1 MLNLVLY
8 IFAVLKS
15 YTHIYILIFNIIR
28 VSIKAFYYFI
38 MNRSFIQIISLATV
52 VMVVQI
58 FIPAFTFNK
67 LNIIADI
74 LIIFLTY
81 MGFYYG
87 RFYTIILG
95 FIFGI
100 TQDLIT
106 QVDILGTMALTKSAI
121 GFGLGTLAL
130 YRNIW
135 SAKSKMSFI
144 LLMYVLHFLIF
155 YFIKFNGVSIPLSIS
170 IQIIVINSI
179 ISFLILFI
187 IEKTIIANGITS
199 E

>member
-1 MLNLVLY
+1 MRNKVVLQ
-8 IFAVLKS
+8 IV
-15 YTHIYILIFNIIR
+15 
-28 VSIKAFYYFI
+28 I
-38 MNRSFIQIISLATV
+38 MTIV
-52 VMVVQI
+52 VMCIQI
-58 FIPAFTFNK
+58 FIPAFS
-67 LNIIADI
+67 LNGLDINADI

-87 RFYTIILG
+87 RFYTIIIG

-106 QVDILGTMALTKSAI
+106 QIDLLGAMALTKSAI

-135 SAKSKMSFI
+135 SAKSKMLFI
-144 LLMYVLHFLIF
+144 FLMYFLHFLIF
-155 YFIKFNGVSIPLSIS
+155 YFIKFNGVYIPISIS
-170 IQIIVINSI
+170 IQVIIIHALLSY
-179 ISFLILFI
+179 LILFI
-187 IEKTIIANGITS
+187 IEKSFFINVITS

>member
-1 MLNLVLY
+1 MNKSLIKIILLIVVVLC
-8 IFAVLKS
+8 
-15 YTHIYILIFNIIR
+15 
-28 VSIKAFYYFI
+28 
-38 MNRSFIQIISLATV
+38 
-52 VMVVQI
+52 VQI
-58 FIPAFTFNK
+58 FIPAFS
-67 LNIIADI
+67 LNGLDIIADI

-106 QVDILGTMALTKSAI
+106 QVDLLGAMAFTKSAI

-135 SAKSKMSFI
+135 SVKSRMLFI
-144 LLMYVLHFLIF
+144 FLMYFLHFLLF
-155 YFIKFNGVSIPLSIS
+155 YLIKFNGVFLPISIS
-170 IQIIVINSI
+170 IQVIIIHSLL
-179 ISFLILFI
+179 SYLILFI
-187 IEKTIIANGITS
+187 IEKSFFVHGITY

>member
-1 MLNLVLY
+1 M
-8 IFAVLKS
+8 
-15 YTHIYILIFNIIR
+15 
-28 VSIKAFYYFI
+28 
-38 MNRSFIQIISLATV
+38 MNKSFIQVISLTALV
-52 VMVVQI
+52 VIVQI
-58 FIPAFTFNK
+58 FIPAFNFNN
-67 LNIIADI
+67 LNIVADI
-74 LIIFLTY
+74 MIIFLTY

-106 QVDILGTMALTKSAI
+106 QINLLGTLALTKSAL

-135 SAKSKMSFI
+135 SVNSRMLFVF
-144 LLMYVLHFLIF
+144 LMYFLHFLIF
-155 YFIKFNGVSIPLSIS
+155 YFIKFNGVSIPISIS
-170 IQIIVINSI
+170 IQVIIIH
-179 ISFLILFI
+179 SFLSYFLLFI
-187 IEKTIIANGITS
+187 IEKSIITHGITS

>member
-1 MLNLVLY
+1 MIN
-8 IFAVLKS
+8 K
-15 YTHIYILIFNIIR
+15 
-28 VSIKAFYYFI
+28 
-38 MNRSFIQIISLATV
+38 SFIQIISLTV
-52 VMVVQI
+52 VVLVVQI
-58 FIPAFTFNK
+58 FIPGFNFK
-67 LNIIADI
+67 NFNITADI

-87 RFYTIILG
+87 RFYTIIIG

-106 QVDILGTMALTKSAI
+106 QIDLLGAMALTKSAI
-121 GFGLGTLAL
+121 CFGLGTLEL

-135 SAKSKMSFI
+135 SVKSRMLFI
-144 LLMYVLHFLIF
+144 LLMYSLHFLIF
-155 YFIKFNGVSIPLSIS
+155 YFIKFNGVSIPISIS
-170 IQIIVINSI
+170 IQIIVINSL
-179 ISFLILFI
+179 ISYFVLFI

>member
-1 MLNLVLY
+1 M
-8 IFAVLKS
+8 
-15 YTHIYILIFNIIR
+15 
-28 VSIKAFYYFI
+28 
-38 MNRSFIQIISLATV
+38 MNKSFIQVISLTAV
-52 VMVVQI
+52 VLIIQI
-58 FIPAFTFNK
+58 FIPSFNFNN
-67 LNIIADI
+67 LNIVADI

-87 RFYTIILG
+87 RFYTIIIG

-106 QVDILGTMALTKSAI
+106 QIDLLGAMALTKSAI

-135 SAKSKMSFI
+135 SAKSKMLFI
-144 LLMYVLHFLIF
+144 FLMYFLHFLIF
-155 YFIKFNGVSIPLSIS
+155 YFIKFNGVSIPISIS
-170 IQIIVINSI
+170 IQVIIMHSLL
-179 ISFLILFI
+179 SYFILFV
-187 IEKTIIANGITS
+187 IEKSFFPHGITA